1 MAAMMQPMIPHRG
14 PEFER
19 LFEQLQQGL
28 RPVFKTDRP
37 VYISASSATGMMEA
51 AIRCAPPGR
60 ILCLVN
66 GAFSER
72 FAHIASMCG
81 RDVDRY
87 DVAWGQIHTIP
98 QLDERLSIRKY
109 SAITVVHSETSTG
122 ALNNV
127 RAVSDCAHRHGI
139 FCLIDSVSGL
149 AGTELRFDEW
159 KLDYVLSGS
168 QKALALPPG
177 LSFAVASSA
186 YVDQANG
193 THGRGVYFDLVE
205 LDAYARR
212 NQTPST
218 PALSLLFALELQ
230 LRSIAAEG
238 LEARWARHK
247 AMATR
252 TQEWITKISDETGKR
267 LGNIAPLGSQSPT
280 VSTIKLPSD
289 LPAES
294 FTAAVAKRGIV
305 VGSGYGKLKGST
317 FRTPWSPSSVVSLR
331 ARVFFA
337 LDPDIS
343 FECRRRIRRDENIPG
358 SNIYSWAGG
367 AMGDPGPER

>member
-1 MAAMMQPMIPHRG
+1 MISHRG
-14 PEFER
+14 REFEN
-19 LFEQLQQGL
+19 LFERLQQGL

-37 VYISASSATGMMEA
+37 VYISSSSATGMMEA
-51 AIRCAPPGR
+51 GIRCAPSGR

-87 DVAWGQIHTIP
+87 DVAWGQVHTVP

-122 ALNNV
+122 ALNDI
-127 RAVSDCAHRHGI
+127 RAISDCAHRRGI
-139 FCLIDSVSGL
+139 FCLVDSVSGL
-149 AGTELRFDEW
+149 AGAELRFDEW
-159 KLDYVLSGS
+159 NLDYALTGS

-177 LSFAVASSA
+177 LSFAVASAA

-193 THGRGVYFDLVE
+193 TRERGVYFDLVE

-218 PALSLLFALELQ
+218 PALSLLYALEVQLQ
-230 LRSIAAEG
+230 SIAAEG

-247 AMATR
+247 AMAAL
-252 TQEWITKISDETGKR
+252 TQEWITKISDETGKK

-280 VSTIKLPSD
+280 VSTIRLPSEVA
-289 LPAES
+289 AEN

-305 VGSGYGKLKGST
+305 VGGGYGKLKSST
-317 FRTPWSPSSVVSLR
+317 FRIGHMGDHTVESVERCLAACSSVLR
-331 ARVFFA
+331 
-337 LDPDIS
+337 S
-343 FECRRRIRRDENIPG
+343 
-358 SNIYSWAGG
+358 
-367 AMGDPGPER
+367 

>member
-1 MAAMMQPMIPHRG
+1 MSTTKPFGTFFLPGPTEVREEVMAAMMGPMIPHRG
-14 PEFER
+14 SEFEQ
-19 LFEQLQQGL
+19 LFERLQQGL
-28 RPVFKTDRP
+28 RPVFKTERP
-37 VYISASSATGMMEA
+37 VYISSSSATGMMEG

-87 DVAWGQIHTIP
+87 EVAWGQIHTIP
-98 QLDERLSIRKY
+98 QLEERLSIRKY

-122 ALNNV
+122 ALNDV
-127 RAVSDCAHRHGI
+127 RAVSDCAHRRGI

-149 AGTELRFDEW
+149 AGAELHFDEW
-159 KLDYVLSGS
+159 KLDYVLTGS

-218 PALSLLFALELQ
+218 PALSLMYALEVQLQ
-230 LRSIAAEG
+230 SIATEG
-238 LEARWARHK
+238 LEARWARHR

-267 LGNIAPLGSQSPT
+267 LVNIAPLGFQSPT
-280 VSTIKLPSD
+280 VSAIKLPSD
-289 LPAES
+289 LPADG

-317 FRTPWSPSSVVSLR
+317 FRIGHMGDHTVETVERCLAACSSVLR
-331 ARVFFA
+331 
-337 LDPDIS
+337 S
-343 FECRRRIRRDENIPG
+343 
-358 SNIYSWAGG
+358 
-367 AMGDPGPER
+367 

>member
-1 MAAMMQPMIPHRG
+1 MSTPKTFGTFFLPGPTEVREEVMAAMMGPMIPHRG
-14 PEFER
+14 SEFEQ
-19 LFEQLQQGL
+19 LFERLQQGL
-28 RPVFKTDRP
+28 RPVFKTERP
-37 VYISASSATGMMEA
+37 VYISSSSATGMMEG

-87 DVAWGQIHTIP
+87 EVAWGQIHTIP
-98 QLDERLSIRKY
+98 QLEERLSIRKY

-122 ALNNV
+122 ALNDV
-127 RAVSDCAHRHGI
+127 RAVSDCAHRRGI

-149 AGTELRFDEW
+149 AGAELHFDEW
-159 KLDYVLSGS
+159 KLDYVLTGS

-218 PALSLLFALELQ
+218 PALSLMYALEVQLQ
-230 LRSIAAEG
+230 SIAAEG
-238 LEARWARHK
+238 LEARWARHR

-267 LGNIAPLGSQSPT
+267 LVNIAPLGFQSPT
-280 VSTIKLPSD
+280 VSAIKLPSD
-289 LPAES
+289 LPADG

-317 FRTPWSPSSVVSLR
+317 FRIGHMGDHTVETVERCLAACSSVLR
-331 ARVFFA
+331 
-337 LDPDIS
+337 S
-343 FECRRRIRRDENIPG
+343 
-358 SNIYSWAGG
+358 
-367 AMGDPGPER
+367 

>member
-1 MAAMMQPMIPHRG
+1 MMGPMIPHRG
-14 PEFER
+14 SEFEQ
-19 LFEQLQQGL
+19 LFERLQQGL
-28 RPVFKTDRP
+28 RPVFKTERP
-37 VYISASSATGMMEA
+37 VYISSSSETGMMEG

-87 DVAWGQIHTIP
+87 EVAWGQIHTIP
-98 QLDERLSIRKY
+98 QLEERLSIRKY

-122 ALNNV
+122 ALNDV
-127 RAVSDCAHRHGI
+127 RAVSDCAHRRGI

-149 AGTELRFDEW
+149 AGAELHFDEW
-159 KLDYVLSGS
+159 KLDYVLTGS

-218 PALSLLFALELQ
+218 PALSLMYALEVQLQ
-230 LRSIAAEG
+230 SIAAEG
-238 LEARWARHK
+238 LEARWARHR

-267 LGNIAPLGSQSPT
+267 LVNIAPLGFQSPT
-280 VSTIKLPSD
+280 VSAIRLPSD
-289 LPAES
+289 LPADG

-317 FRTPWSPSSVVSLR
+317 FRIGHMGDHTVETVERCLAACSSVLR
-331 ARVFFA
+331 
-337 LDPDIS
+337 S
-343 FECRRRIRRDENIPG
+343 
-358 SNIYSWAGG
+358 
-367 AMGDPGPER
+367 

>member
-1 MAAMMQPMIPHRG
+1 MSTTKTFGTFFLPGPTEVREEIMLAMMRPMIPHRG
-14 PEFER
+14 PEFEH
-19 LFEQLQQGL
+19 LFDRLQQGL

-109 SAITVVHSETSTG
+109 SAVTVVHSETSTG
-122 ALNNV
+122 ALNDV

-139 FCLIDSVSGL
+139 YCLIDSVSGL
-149 AGTELRFDEW
+149 AGAELRFDEW

-168 QKALALPPG
+168 QKAMALPPG
-177 LSFAVASSA
+177 LSFAVASAA

-193 THGRGVYFDLVE
+193 IHGRGVYFDLVE

-218 PALSLLFALELQ
+218 PALSLLFALEAQLQ
-230 LRSIAAEG
+230 SISTEG
-238 LEARWARHK
+238 VEARWARHK

-252 TQEWITKISDETGKR
+252 TQDWITKISDETGKI
-267 LGNIAPLGSQSPT
+267 LGNIAPLGFQSPT
-280 VSTIKLPSD
+280 VSTIRLPSD
-289 LPAES
+289 LPADG

-305 VGSGYGKLKGST
+305 VGSGYGKLKSST
-317 FRTPWSPSSVVSLR
+317 FRIGHMGDHTVESVERCLAACSSVLR
-331 ARVFFA
+331 A
-337 LDPDIS
+337 
-343 FECRRRIRRDENIPG
+343 
-358 SNIYSWAGG
+358 
-367 AMGDPGPER
+367 